1 MRNVN
6 VPVEYLAP
14 ETNRRYPE
22 AHELPLATKAELIL
36 KVKDALLKNSKSI
49 RQVNGQP
56 RAIGAVEHAILV
68 LLARQTQDERATA
81 TTNASNGLGVRYH
94 DAQSVVYFGTW
105 IASGKD
111 LSGKH
116 LDRAR
121 KLVMNYA
128 GTQLYELAALK
139 AGLIQPGTEE
149 MELAMPDEPEPMPEP
164 EPEVV
169 EPVL

>member
-6 VPVEYLAP
+6 VPAEYLAP
-14 ETNRRYPE
+14 EMNRRYPE
-22 AHELPLATKAELIL
+22 AHELPMATKAELVL
-36 KVKDALLKNSKSI
+36 KVKDALLKNSKSV

-56 RAIGAVEHAILV
+56 RTLGAVEHAILV

-81 TTNASNGLGVRYH
+81 TTNASNGLGVRYDH
-94 DAQSVVYFGTW
+94 GSSVVYFGSW

-128 GTQLYELAALK
+128 GTQLFELAALK
-139 AGLIQPGTEE
+139 AGLVAPPSADEP
-149 MELAMPDEPEPMPEP
+149 ELAAPDEPVYEPEP
-164 EPEVV
+164 EPVV

>member
-6 VPVEYLAP
+6 VPAEYLAP
-14 ETNRRYPE
+14 EMNRRYPE
-22 AHELPLATKAELIL
+22 AHELPLATKAELVL
-36 KVKDALLKNSKSI
+36 KVKDALLKNSKSV

-68 LLARQTQDERATA
+68 LLARQTKTELETA
-81 TTNASNGLGVRYH
+81 TTSANNGLGVKYDH
-94 DAQSVVYFGTW
+94 GPSVVYFGTW

-128 GTQLYELAALK
+128 GTQLFELAALK
-139 AGLIQPGTEE
+139 AGLIAPPSTEA
-149 MELAMPDEPEPMPEP
+149 ELATPDEPVYEP
-164 EPEVV
+164 EPVV

>member
-6 VPVEYLAP
+6 VPAEYLAP
-14 ETNRRYPE
+14 EMNRRYPE
-22 AHELPLATKAELIL
+22 AHELPVATKAELVL
-36 KVKDALLKNSKSI
+36 KVKDALLKNSRSV
-49 RQVNGQP
+49 RQVNGEQ
-56 RAIGAVEHAILV
+56 RVLGAVEHAILV

-128 GTQLYELAALK
+128 ATQLYELAALK
-139 AGLIQPGTEE
+139 AGLVQPDEVQ
-149 MELAMPDEPEPMPEP
+149 LASPDEPAPEPEP

-169 EPVL
+169 DPVL